1 MEDDLL
7 SEATSK
13 LCSIQLLNALHVKSC
28 DGKTGIYFTKH
39 TPQLNGMWDMLV
51 AGTNGDLPMTNE
63 LYFNSKVPGIY
74 INILDL
80 TGIRVRASLNE
91 DCVAPWTSGAE
102 RMRLDNFFGAP
113 GVGISSKP
121 SPTTRRVI
129 LQRYSKHPRGLPIS
143 KKILSIPDAEKPH
156 MFAEGTNALVLYFV
170 KSPFEV
176 QAKGSYKRI
185 SADSKQVLIDLIEKN
200 PMLSTERIHE
210 LMTRELDG
218 QSVPDL
224 KRIQFQQKKYL
235 KSLFVQKKP
244 KRIAGSRSKHFGRRN
259 LYLNR
264 MFLTRGEKR
273 ICIRCPNVSYSRNSG
288 RCYEHIWTHYLMRHC
303 DVLEEFL
310 KEEKKRLQQGTPSTE
325 ISQRIHPI
333 EERDQLFLANH
344 QSSSLQMDN
353 FASPINPAPISPMA
367 FTNYR
372 HSSKIDVFEDAPDQ
386 ENDEPSSSS
395 LSHSPLNALLMQTSS
410 LTNRMVQSPQPGT
423 EYESFEEKIPS
434 YYMDL
439 ARGVSVKQALST
451 HRKVPETGQLFTGAQ
466 KLVLD
471 GIVKTLN
478 ELLLKSDNN
487 GFNGEETPINV
498 LQLFPDIKPT
508 SGNGF

>member
-185 SADSKQVLIDLIEKN
+185 SADSKQVLI
-200 PMLSTERIHE
+200 
-210 LMTRELDG
+210 
-218 QSVPDL
+218 
-224 KRIQFQQKKYL
+224 Y
-235 KSLFVQKKP
+235 
-244 KRIAGSRSKHFGRRN
+244 
-259 LYLNR
+259 
-264 MFLTRGEKR
+264 
-273 ICIRCPNVSYSRNSG
+273 
-288 RCYEHIWTHYLMRHC
+288 
-303 DVLEEFL
+303 
-310 KEEKKRLQQGTPSTE
+310 
-325 ISQRIHPI
+325 
-333 EERDQLFLANH
+333 
-344 QSSSLQMDN
+344 
-353 FASPINPAPISPMA
+353 
-367 FTNYR
+367 
-372 HSSKIDVFEDAPDQ
+372 
-386 ENDEPSSSS
+386 
-395 LSHSPLNALLMQTSS
+395 
-410 LTNRMVQSPQPGT
+410 
-423 EYESFEEKIPS
+423 
-434 YYMDL
+434 
-439 ARGVSVKQALST
+439 
-451 HRKVPETGQLFTGAQ
+451 
-466 KLVLD
+466 
-471 GIVKTLN
+471 
-478 ELLLKSDNN
+478 
-487 GFNGEETPINV
+487 
-498 LQLFPDIKPT
+498 DIT
-508 SGNGF
+508 IL